1 MHTHTQKIRHGAALP
16 PVATMQGGRCTTSP
30 RLIFFG
36 GLTFSTE
43 LFKPNGMKEKENIE
57 SWQITAYRRFAK
69 LGRKHCAR
77 IIKRIPLGLQPV
89 ETIHC
94 GRYATPSRLIFY
106 EAIRLLP
113 NYSNL
118 TAWKNI
124 TFFSV
129 THSSKPL
136 TKRSVISCSSGVRLT
151 FLDFIWQKDIR
162 MEAFKA
168 YSCNF

>member
-1 MHTHTQKIRHGAALP
+1 MRYYREIGLRRHKKCRRNRCSWQITAWRSLATICRNAYPHTQIRHGAALP

-118 TAWKNI
+118 TA
-124 TFFSV
+124 
-129 THSSKPL
+129 
-136 TKRSVISCSSGVRLT
+136 
-151 FLDFIWQKDIR
+151 
-162 MEAFKA
+162 
-168 YSCNF
+168 